1 VWAALV
7 PDAEGLAA
15 GAFAAIN
22 AIDIPIGLS
31 EGQPRRCDREAR
43 QRLGPRRSSVF
54 AAPPRPVLAAADH
67 GEACRIGRRLA
78 GRGLSLQSWHILP
91 KVRQVDGLLRRQPWL
106 LPRFQEVHPELAFLD
121 WNGGCPLPHGKRS
134 REGRAERLA
143 LCEELFPGVWASLRP
158 RFRRREVADDD
169 ILDALALLRSAARL
183 ARGEAV
189 VLPQGL
195 QEWDRCG
202 LPMRIAY

>member
-1 VWAALV
+1 M
-7 PDAEGLAA
+7 
-15 GAFAAIN
+15 
-22 AIDIPIGLS
+22 
-31 EGQPRRCDREAR
+31 
-43 QRLGPRRSSVF
+43 
-54 AAPPRPVLAAADH
+54 LAAADH

-143 LCEELFPGVWASLRP
+143 LCEELFPGVWASLCP

-183 ARGEAV
+183 GRGGDSAAGAAV
-189 VLPQGL
+189 MGPLRPADAHRLVELPQRR
-195 QEWDRCG
+195 QDRRAP
-202 LPMRIAY
+202 LL